1 MKRNLLTILA
11 MALLLAIAVIPANA
25 QAATTILDGTAAIT
39 NTEPVVISWVSGD
52 GTYDAVTHS
61 WAVTTVG
68 GGTLHLVLKA
78 TNTSLTNGYNVAA
91 TVTPV
96 GTPVG
101 VTATI
106 TPTQWITIG
115 GNKDYTLTVIVAPD
129 APLATSNF
137 TFQFTR

>member
-1 MKRNLLTILA
+1 MKRNLILVLA
-11 MALLLAIAVIPANA
+11 MALLLAVAVIPANA
-25 QAATTILDGTAAIT
+25 QATTTILDGTAAVT

-52 GTYDAVTHS
+52 GTYDEVAHS

-78 TNTSLTNGYNVAA
+78 TNTSPSSAYTVAA

-96 GTPVG
+96 GAPVG

-106 TPTQWITIG
+106 TPSQWIAIG
-115 GNKDYTLTVIVAPD
+115 GNKEFTLTVIVAAD
-129 APLATSNF
+129 APLTTSNF